1 MPPLSDRFSTRPETA
16 PDLAMALRR
25 STAVALIPRTAT
37 AGIPADWLRSC
48 GKTQLAVSYAD
59 SQWRGR
65 ALDLLLW
72 VDASSRASVLS
83 AYVAA
88 ATAITGT
95 RSPGDADAV
104 AAGLLA
110 WLAQTSRRWLIV
122 FDDLAEGDLLT
133 GLWPAGP
140 GQVVITAASSRA
152 LSRLPEV
159 LVAPV
164 GPFSRREA
172 MSYLVGRLSSDPD
185 QRRGAIDLIED
196 LDCHPL
202 ALAQATATIGSSWM
216 TCVDYRE
223 HFSRRAAV
231 LGPAGGDSLPA
242 YAVTW
247 TISIDH
253 ADQLQPGGSAHA
265 CLAFAALL
273 DGRGVPVTVFTTP
286 SGSSYIG
293 SDRVAPAQ
301 AVEHASAALLGL
313 ERAGLLSI
321 DRATE
326 PPTVRMSQAL
336 QQQVRTAT
344 PAEMGDQAAKAAAAA
359 LLELWPDDGMRV
371 WYTQTLRSSAEVL
384 RQATGGLLWA
394 AGCHP
399 LLFRAGRSL
408 DEALL
413 TGPAVDYWGELTAV
427 SDRLLGPAHP
437 DSLALVER
445 LASAY
450 IAAGR
455 AAEAVAWYQRI
466 TADWARAFGPGH
478 MRTLAA
484 RVNLGRVLVTAGLPE
499 DAIAVLASAL
509 SDCEH
514 ALGTDHPESQ
524 NTRDE
529 LAAAYRAAGQIGEA
543 IRLYRRTLGDR
554 ERDAGPRNPATIATR
569 QKLAAAYLAD
579 GRPKD
584 AISQYKRAVADS
596 ERSLGADHLDTLRAR
611 GSLASAY
618 HLAGRMA
625 IAVQEYEQVHSRSER
640 ALGPDNPDTLA
651 AAVSLANGY
660 YDVGRLSDA
669 AALLEDLLARAEH
682 ALSPSDPLIRSA
694 RESLNAITGPA
705 E

>member
-1 MPPLSDRFSTRPETA
+1 MPPLADRFSTRPETA
-16 PDLAMALRR
+16 PDLGMALRR
-25 STAVALIPRTAT
+25 SPAVALTPRSPT
-37 AGIPADWLRSC
+37 AGIPAEWLRSC
-48 GKTQLAVSYAD
+48 GKTQLAVNFAD
-59 SQWRGR
+59 SQWHAR

-83 AYVAA
+83 GYVAA
-88 ATAITGT
+88 AAAVTGT
-95 RSPGDADAV
+95 QSPGDADSV

-110 WLAQTSRRWLIV
+110 WLAETTRRWLVV
-122 FDDLAEGDLLT
+122 FDDLTDPDVLT
-133 GLWPAGP
+133 GLFPTGS
-140 GQVVITAASSRA
+140 GQVVITAASARA

-231 LGPAGGDSLPA
+231 LGPAGGEPLPA
-242 YAVTW
+242 FAVTW

-286 SGSSYIG
+286 SGSTYIG
-293 SDRVAPAQ
+293 GDRVAPAQ
-301 AVEHASAALLGL
+301 AVEHTSAALLGL
-313 ERAGLLSI
+313 ERAGLVGI
-321 DRATE
+321 DRTTE
-326 PPTVRMSQAL
+326 PPTVRMSQVL
-336 QQQVRTAT
+336 QQQVRAAT
-344 PAEMGDQAAKAAAAA
+344 PAEMSEQAARSAAAA
-359 LLELWPDDGMRV
+359 LLDAWPQDGTRA
-371 WYTQTLRSSAEVL
+371 WYTQTLRASAETL

-399 LLFRAGRSL
+399 LLFRVGRSL

-413 TGPAVDYWGELTAV
+413 TGPAVDYWSELTAV
-427 SDRLLGPAHP
+427 SDRMLGPAHP

-445 LASAY
+445 LANAY

-455 AAEAVAWYQRI
+455 ATEAVAWYQRI
-466 TADWARAFGPGH
+466 TADWARAFGPDH
-478 MRTLAA
+478 LRTLSA

-499 DAIAVLASAL
+499 DAIAVLTAAL
-509 SDCEH
+509 ADCER

-529 LAAAYRAAGQIGEA
+529 LGAAYSAAGQVGEA

-554 ERDAGPRNPATIATR
+554 ERDVGPRNPATMATR

-579 GRPKD
+579 GRIKD
-584 AISQYKRAVADS
+584 AISQYKRALSDS
-596 ERSLGADHLDTLRAR
+596 ERSLGADHADTLRAR
-611 GSLASAY
+611 GALAAVY
-618 HLAGRMA
+618 HQVGRMA
-625 IAVQEYEQVHSRSER
+625 VALQMYEQVRAGSER
-640 ALGPDNPDTLA
+640 VLGPDHLDTIA
-651 AAVSLANGY
+651 ASVNLGAAY
-660 YDVGRLSDA
+660 YSVGRLSDA
-669 AALLEDLLARAEH
+669 AGVYREVVARGERV
-682 ALSPSDPLIRSA
+682 LPPGSPLTQAA
-694 RESLNAITGPA
+694 RDGLTAITG